1 MSMTEV
7 ETTKQD
13 EAEAFWS
20 RLAPELPPDMLKRI
34 ARTYGAH
41 RQVTASMRKIEL
53 AKAANARCGWN
64 VKDVGFIKTQFGRIV
79 FSVTI

>member
-20 RLAPELPPDMLKRI
+20 RLAPELPKDLLTRI
-34 ARTYGAH
+34 AYQYGGH
-41 RQVTASMRKIEL
+41 RQVIASLKNIEL
-53 AKAANARCGWN
+53 VRAANARCGWN
-64 VKDVGFIKTQFGRIV
+64 GEDAGFIKTQFGRVV
-79 FSVTI
+79 FAEPK